1 MKNQLKKLSFLVLIC
16 CLSPLSQ
23 AEEKEQELVN
33 KVRANQ
39 QWQLQK
45 DQCPADISPQQ
56 VSRDNATNI
65 DAGLPETV
73 ASHYLQCAR
82 HDNASACYNLATG
95 LEKLNYWLDAQTVYQ
110 QACRLGYASGC
121 TNRAAGM
128 LQEQIKQPQRNAQKM
143 QCIARSFAKSCNWR
157 DPWGCSMYSQLLA
170 SGQGVKQDR
179 KKALVVLKDSCRYGE
194 VDPACQTAHEIREY
208 LRKQEAPQK

>member
-1 MKNQLKKLSFLVLIC
+1 MAI
-16 CLSPLSQ
+16 
-23 AEEKEQELVN
+23 AEGSMSCRYFTPTGL
-33 KVRANQ
+33 
-39 QWQLQK
+39 
-45 DQCPADISPQQ
+45 
-56 VSRDNATNI
+56 SRDNATNI

-73 ASHYLQCAR
+73 ASHYLQCAQ

-128 LQEQIKQPQRNAQKM
+128 LQQQIKQPQRNAQKM

-179 KKALVVLKDSCRYGE
+179 KKVLVVLKDFAVMG
-194 VDPACQTAHEIREY
+194 
-208 LRKQEAPQK
+208 K